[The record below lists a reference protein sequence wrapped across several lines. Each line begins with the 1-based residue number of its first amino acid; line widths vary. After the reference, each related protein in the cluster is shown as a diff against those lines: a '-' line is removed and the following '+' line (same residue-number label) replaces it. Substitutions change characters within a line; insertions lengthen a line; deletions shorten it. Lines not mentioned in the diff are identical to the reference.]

1 MFIILLDTDMQ
12 TISYTALRNNLAH
25 ALESLEQGE
34 VLCVTRRGRADL
46 ILKGE
51 NMATR
56 GQTTEP
62 SSRAGG
68 YSFRMED
75 LL

>member
-1 MFIILLDTDMQ
+1 MQ
-12 TISYTALRNNLAH
+12 TISYTALRNNLAQ
-25 ALESLEQGE
+25 ALESLEQGQ
-34 VLCVTRRGRADL
+34 VLCVTRRGRADV

-51 NMATR
+51 NGATR

-62 SSRAGG
+62 PSRTGG
-68 YSFRMED
+68 FSFRMED